1 MIYLE
6 SNLLVVKSTD
16 NRKKAVKKMK
26 AIIYCRVS
34 TNKETQESSLHRQ
47 EEELTRLASKHQFD
61 VVRIIREKA
70 SGYELERE
78 GILEMLDI
86 IKEKEVCVLL
96 IQDETRLGRGN
107 AKIAL
112 LHCILK
118 EGVKLYSIS
127 HEGEL
132 QLSESDSMV
141 LKIVGM
147 VEEYQRKLHNIKIKR
162 GMKRAVDNGYRPE
175 RNLKNLGEGAGR
187 DKIDIPIT
195 EIVRLRSNDLTFAEI
210 TATLRGFGYDVSK
223 ATVHRR
229 YREYME
235 TKLE

>member
-1 MIYLE
+1 MV
-6 SNLLVVKSTD
+6 N
-16 NRKKAVKKMK
+16 

-34 TNKETQESSLHRQ
+34 TNKDTQETSLRRQ
-47 EEELTRLASKHQFD
+47 EEELTLLASQYHFD
-61 VVRIIREKA
+61 VFSIIREQA
-70 SGYELERE
+70 SGYDLERD
-78 GILEMLDI
+78 GILELLDLL
-86 IKEKEVCVLL
+86 KEKTVQAVL

-112 LHCILK
+112 LHCIMK

-127 HEGEL
+127 HNGEL

-162 GMKRAVDNGYRPE
+162 GMKRAVAQGYKPQK
-175 RNLKNLGEGAGR
+175 NLKNLEWNSGR
-187 DKIDIPIT
+187 EKIEVPIE
-195 EIVRLRSNDLTFAEI
+195 EIVRLRKNKLTFSEI
-210 TATLRGFGYDVSK
+210 AATLRGFGYNISK

-229 YREYME
+229 YQESQQTVNTE
-235 TKLE
+235 DE